1 MMLSRLNK
9 ICLQDQWVI
18 SLSKMDE
25 SHLLSDLS
33 ELNSEKVRIEA
44 AKNLGV
50 VNNQI
55 SKEALIDMLGTLN
68 SFVRDAIVQSLVR
81 IGDVEFLCNNLNN
94 EHRYV
99 RRGIVQALGELGG
112 EMACKTLIKSLK
124 DSEWGVRMY
133 AAESLGK
140 VGNRSHVPKL
150 ILILEDEHEWPRRV
164 ARLSI
169 KKLE

>member
-25 SHLLSDLS
+25 SQLLSNLS

-44 AKNLGV
+44 AENLGV

-55 SKEALIDMLGTLN
+55 SRVALVDTLGTLN
-68 SFVRDAIVQSLVR
+68 SFVRDAVVQSLVR
-81 IGDVEFLCNNLNN
+81 IGDVDFLCNNMNN

-112 EMACKTLIKSLK
+112 EMACKTLTKSLK
-124 DSEWGVRMY
+124 DREWGVRMY

-140 VGNRSHVPKL
+140 VGNRTH
-150 ILILEDEHEWPRRV
+150 RRGSKNPNPLKGGTLDG
-164 ARLSI
+164 AY
-169 KKLE
+169 

>member
-1 MMLSRLNK
+1 MMLRRLNK
-9 ICLQDQWVI
+9 ICLQNQWAI
-18 SLSKMDE
+18 SFSKMDE
-25 SHLLSDLS
+25 SQLLSDIS

-55 SKEALIDMLGTLN
+55 SKEALINALGTLN
-68 SFVRDAIVQSLVR
+68 SFVRDEIVQSLVR
-81 IGDVEFLCNNLNN
+81 IGDVEFLSNNMNN

-112 EMACKTLIKSLK
+112 EMACKTLTKSLK
-124 DSEWGVRMY
+124 DREWGVRMY
-133 AAESLGK
+133 AVESLGK
-140 VGNRSHVPKL
+140 VGNQSHVPKL
-150 ILILEDEHEWPRRV
+150 IPLLKDEHEWPRRV

>member
-1 MMLSRLNK
+1 
-9 ICLQDQWVI
+9 
-18 SLSKMDE
+18 MDE

-50 VNNQI
+50 INNQI
-55 SKEALIDMLGTLN
+55 SKEALIDALGTLN
-68 SFVRDAIVQSLVR
+68 SFVRDEIVQSLVR
-81 IGDVEFLCNNLNN
+81 IGDVEFLSNNMNN

-112 EMACKTLIKSLK
+112 EMACKTLTKSLK
-124 DSEWGVRMY
+124 DREWGVRMY
-133 AAESLGK
+133 AVESLGK
-140 VGNRSHVPKL
+140 VGNQSHVPKL
-150 ILILEDEHEWPRRV
+150 IPLLKDEHEWPRRV

>member
-1 MMLSRLNK
+1 MMLRRLNK
-9 ICLQDQWVI
+9 ICFQDQWAI

-25 SHLLSDLS
+25 SQLLSGLS

-55 SKEALIDMLGTLN
+55 SREALIDMLGTLN
-68 SFVRDAIVQSLVR
+68 SFVRDAVVQSLVR
-81 IGDVEFLCNNLNN
+81 ISDVEFLCNNMNN

-112 EMACKTLIKSLK
+112 EMACKTLTKSLK

-133 AAESLGK
+133 AAESLAK

-150 ILILEDEHEWPRRV
+150 ILILKDEHEWPRRV

-169 KKLE
+169 KELE

>member
-1 MMLSRLNK
+1 MMLRRLNK
-9 ICLQDQWVI
+9 ICFQDQWAI

-25 SHLLSDLS
+25 SQLLSGLS

-68 SFVRDAIVQSLVR
+68 SFVRDAVVQSLVR
-81 IGDVEFLCNNLNN
+81 ISDVEFLCNNMNN

-112 EMACKTLIKSLK
+112 EMACKTLTKSLK

-150 ILILEDEHEWPRRV
+150 ILILKDEHEWPRRV
-164 ARLSI
+164 SRLSI
-169 KKLE
+169 KELE

>member
-9 ICLQDQWVI
+9 ICLQDQWAI

-55 SKEALIDMLGTLN
+55 SKEVLIDMLGTLN

-81 IGDVEFLCNNLNN
+81 IGDVEFLCNNMNN

-112 EMACKTLIKSLK
+112 ERACTTLTKSLK
-124 DSEWGVRMY
+124 DREWGVRMY

-140 VGNRSHVPKL
+140 VGNRSHVPNL
-150 ILILEDEHEWPRRV
+150 IPILKDEHEWPRRV

>member
-9 ICLQDQWVI
+9 ICLQDQWAI

-55 SKEALIDMLGTLN
+55 SKEALINALGTLN
-68 SFVRDAIVQSLVR
+68 SFVRDEIVQSLVR
-81 IGDVEFLCNNLNN
+81 IGDVEFLSNNMNN

-99 RRGIVQALGELGG
+99 RRVIVQALGELGG
-112 EMACKTLIKSLK
+112 EMACKTLTKSLK
-124 DSEWGVRMY
+124 DREWGVRMY
-133 AAESLGK
+133 AVESLGK
-140 VGNRSHVPKL
+140 VGNQSHVPKL
-150 ILILEDEHEWPRRV
+150 IPLLKDEHEWPRRV